1 MGEKTTPTPPYT
13 HTPIPQLCYRIW
25 YQQEPYAEAKA
36 ELLKLHQELV
46 VLNRSAAN
54 SLVEGLEET
63 LTLRRLGI
71 FAELGKSLKTTN
83 GIENLNSRLGK
94 YLGRVKYWQT
104 LDQQLRSFDFFTKL
118 EITLLKRVG

>member
-1 MGEKTTPTPPYT
+1 M
-13 HTPIPQLCYRIW
+13 
-25 YQQEPYAEAKA
+25 
-36 ELLKLHQELV
+36 
-46 VLNRSAAN
+46 LNRSAAN

-71 FAELGKSLKTTN
+71 FVELGKSLKTTN

-104 LDQQLRSFDFFTKL
+104 PDQQLRSFDFSTKL